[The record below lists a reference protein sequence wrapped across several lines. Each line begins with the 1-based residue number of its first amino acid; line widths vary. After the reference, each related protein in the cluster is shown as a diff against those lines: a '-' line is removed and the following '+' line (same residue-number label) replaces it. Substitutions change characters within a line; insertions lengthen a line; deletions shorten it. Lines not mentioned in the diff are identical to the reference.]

1 MRFLRINN
9 QKYFFILSQFFENLT
24 KEKQSFTY
32 FKKRKF
38 SIVLNHEF
46 TYLLFNDNDDVL
58 GYGHIE
64 KEGNDYWLGI
74 VISEKYQQKGY
85 GLLMINKLIQECIT
99 SNIYRIILSVKKNND
114 KAINLYKKIGFSI
127 FRQDNKNLFLEKHL

>member
-64 KEGNDYWLGI
+64 KEDAGDDDIMNI
-74 VISEKYQQKGY
+74 VLIWGVAAEPPPPIS
-85 GLLMINKLIQECIT
+85 L
-99 SNIYRIILSVKKNND
+99 
-114 KAINLYKKIGFSI
+114 
-127 FRQDNKNLFLEKHL
+127 